1 LLAGRLPLPH
11 SQLRILRFQ
20 EEGLEIRLASLAQ
33 LVCQRQGRERSRGEG
48 IIKRRLRQ
56 ERSLDPQRADE
67 GCSKEALRTLADDR
81 HDPPRSQVQIR
92 QPRPARIPTRLRHP
106 SPALSTRDIGPLRG
120 SVGFRRTQGDDR
132 KRELLQTTTVRL
144 ELLTNQRNQLD
155 NHQNLPPQNRGQQS

>member
-1 LLAGRLPLPH
+1 MQRILLTARGPRRKPTRLRSVSRSDSVLWPRHQLSDLLAGRLPLPH

-81 HDPPRSQVQIR
+81 HDPPRSQV
-92 QPRPARIPTRLRHP
+92 
-106 SPALSTRDIGPLRG
+106 
-120 SVGFRRTQGDDR
+120 
-132 KRELLQTTTVRL
+132 
-144 ELLTNQRNQLD
+144 
-155 NHQNLPPQNRGQQS
+155 